1 MRIRTWLISVNRC
14 RRIIGKTAERCV
26 SKMQMFRSGR
36 KESAWIIEGD
46 EGMSKKKKKE
56 EEKEKMGV
64 RRRAKRIQEDWKG
77 KTMEHSTGREEDEKP
92 RGEETRGAEKKME
105 GGGATR
111 PSDDLMS
118 SSSPGLK

>member
-1 MRIRTWLISVNRC
+1 MRIQTWLLVSVNRC

-46 EGMSKKKKKE
+46 ERTSKKK

-64 RRRAKRIQEDWKG
+64 RRRAKRIREDWKG
-77 KTMEHSTGREEDEKP
+77 KTMEHSTGRKEDEKP